1 MDDVPWNS
9 TPLVGRSSEL
19 SALLSAVDEAKTRR
33 AGAILLSGDAG
44 VGKTRMLDEVAT
56 GAHERGFGVLVG
68 HCTDFGDAGLPYL
81 PFTEIF
87 GRLADERPQVVESV
101 LTNFPAIGRLLPTH
115 RLIGA
120 QSVPQDGQLDR
131 AALFD
136 AVLGAFTALST
147 SEPLVVIIEDAHWAD
162 DSSRDLIGFLITRLT
177 SQRLA
182 LVVSYRSDDLHRR
195 HPLRRPIAEWSR
207 NPRVRRVSLLPLD
220 ATDSRTLLTAL
231 LTEPLSELEELRIL
245 ERAGGNAFFTEE
257 LVAAASMG
265 DADAVPPDLADLLLV
280 RLDPLSDDARQV
292 ARVIAVAGRRV
303 PHTLLTAVAGL
314 PDRELDA
321 ALREL
326 IDAHIIEHP
335 GNASYYFRHALLAEA
350 VYDDLLPGERVRQH
364 AAYAKALKDQ
374 TVAGTAAELAGHA
387 TRSHDLATAF
397 EARVRAGQEAI
408 SVAAPQEALKH
419 YEMALELLPN
429 AAPDASIDKTWLI
442 VETATAAALSAQ
454 HLRAVKLLRK
464 ALSELPPDTPR
475 LQRAE
480 LLMPLAEIALT
491 IDNDQEAHEAISQ
504 ALRLTSD
511 EPATVFKAQVAS
523 MYARVSDAL
532 GRPMEAERW
541 AHEALQIA
549 REVGQES
556 AASDAGITLA
566 QLRRRAGDPV
576 AAAKQLEEAAV
587 RAQLAGDSAAE
598 VRSRF
603 LLGSNHYEMGDL
615 ASARNALQLAA
626 ERAGELGRQWAAYGF
641 DARRTLALTQFVL
654 GEWDESA
661 ATARTDSMTPAAADA
676 ALRGV
681 GLNVRGARGDTS
693 VAEEL
698 ERLRKWWTLDVMVP
712 IIGLQP
718 AVDAYLRL
726 NRPAEAEKL
735 ITDVSSL
742 CAEIFQ
748 TEWFM
753 ARIRFST
760 LGLQVLCHRA
770 VHEPSAA
777 AELVARGAELV
788 ADGQST
794 AEKGMPPGRVLGVEG
809 IAWLAR
815 LEAEWERLRWLADI
829 DPPTPAEH
837 VATWQRTVDA
847 FGYGDVHQQ
856 AWSRLHFSAALRAAG
871 RVADANEQVA
881 LAVETARRLGAKP
894 LLEELGGAEGGGAG
908 AGPAALTARESEVLA
923 LLAEGRTNRQLARE
937 LYISE
942 KTVSV
947 HVSNILAK
955 LGVRSRTEAAAVARR
970 DGLLE

>member
-1 MDDVPWNS
+1 MDDVPWTS
-9 TPLVGRSSEL
+9 TPLVGRSTEL
-19 SALLSAVDEAKTRR
+19 AALLSAVDEAKTRR

-87 GRLADERPQVVESV
+87 GRLAGERPELVESV

-120 QSVPQDGQLDR
+120 QPVPQEGQLDR

-147 SEPLVVIIEDAHWAD
+147 SEPLVVIVEDAHWAD

-207 NPRVRRVSLLPLD
+207 NPRVRRVGLLPLD
-220 ATDSRTLLTAL
+220 DTDSRTLLTAL
-231 LTEPLSELEELRIL
+231 LTEPLSEAEELRIL

-257 LVAAASMG
+257 LVAASSMG
-265 DADAVPPDLADLLLV
+265 DAEAVPPDLADLLLV

-335 GNASYYFRHALLAEA
+335 ANASYYFRHALLAEA

-419 YEMALELLPN
+419 YEMALELYPN
-429 AAPDASIDKTWLI
+429 AADASIDKTWLI

-454 HLRAVKLLRK
+454 QLRALKLLRK
-464 ALSELPPDTPR
+464 ALAELPADAPR
-475 LQRAE
+475 LQRAQ
-480 LLMPLAEIALT
+480 LLMPLAEIALVVDQ
-491 IDNDQEAHEAISQ
+491 DNEAHEAISQ

-511 EPATVFKAQVAS
+511 EPASVFKAQVAS

-541 AHEALQIA
+541 AHESLQIA
-549 REVGQES
+549 REIGQES
-556 AASDAGITLA
+556 AAGDAGITLA
-566 QLRRRAGDPV
+566 QLRRRAGDPI

-587 RAQLAGDSAAE
+587 RAQLAGDPAAE

-615 ASARNALQLAA
+615 PSAKTALLYASQ
-626 ERAGELGRQWAAYGF
+626 RAGELGRHWAAYGF
-641 DARRTLALTQFVL
+641 DARRMLALTQFVM
-654 GEWDESA
+654 GEWDDAA
-661 ATARTDSMTPAAADA
+661 ATARTDPMTPAAAKA
-676 ALRGV
+676 ALRAL
-681 GLNVRGARGDTS
+681 GLAVRGGRGDTT
-693 VAEEL
+693 VAEDL
-698 ERLRKWWTLDVMVP
+698 ERLRKWWTQDIMLP
-712 IIGLQP
+712 IVGLQP
-718 AVDAYLRL
+718 AVDAYRQL
-726 NRPAEAEKL
+726 NQTAEAEKL
-735 ITDVSSL
+735 IADVSTL
-742 CAEIFQ
+742 CADVFQ

-753 ARIRFST
+753 ARIRFSAI
-760 LGLQVLCHRA
+760 GLQVLCHRV
-770 VHEPSAA
+770 VHEPTAA

-788 ADGQST
+788 SDGQTT
-794 AEKGMPPGRVLGVEG
+794 AEKGLPPGRVLGVEG

-856 AWSRLHFSAALRAAG
+856 AWSRVHFSAALRAAG
-871 RVADANEQVA
+871 RVADANEQTT
-881 LAVETARRLGAKP
+881 LAGETARELGAKP
-894 LLEELGGAEGGGAG
+894 LLDELGGADTGV
-908 AGPAALTARESEVLA
+908 GPTALTARETEVLA

-970 DGLLE
+970 DGLLG

>member
-1 MDDVPWNS
+1 MDDVPWTS
-9 TPLVGRSSEL
+9 TPLVGRSTEMA
-19 SALLSAVDEAKTRR
+19 ALLSAVDDARTRR
-33 AGAILLSGDAG
+33 AGAVLLSGDAG
-44 VGKTRMLDEVAT
+44 VGKTRLLDEVAT
-56 GAHERGFGVLVG
+56 GAAERGFGVLVG

-81 PFTEIF
+81 AFTEIF
-87 GRLADERPQVVESV
+87 GRLAGERPDLVESV

-120 QSVPQDGQLDR
+120 PAAPQDGQLDR

-147 SEPLVVIIEDAHWAD
+147 SEPLLVIIEDAHWAD
-162 DSSRDLIGFLITRLT
+162 DSTRDLIGFLLTRLT

-182 LVVSYRSDDLHRR
+182 LVISYRSDDLHRR

-207 NPRVRRVSLLPLD
+207 IPRVRRVNVAPLD
-220 ATDSRTLLTAL
+220 ADESRTLLDEL
-231 LTEPLSELEELRIL
+231 MTEPLPEADIRRIL

-257 LVAAASMG
+257 LVAAACIG
-265 DADAVPPDLADLLLV
+265 DQDAVPPDLADLLLV

-419 YEMALELLPN
+419 YEMALELYPN
-429 AAPDASIDKTWLI
+429 AAEDASIDKTWL
-442 VETATAAALSAQ
+442 VVATARAAALSAQ
-454 HLRAVKLLRK
+454 QPRALKLLRK
-464 ALSELPPDTPR
+464 ALADLPADAPR
-475 LQRAE
+475 LQRAQ
-480 LLMPLAEIALT
+480 LLMPLAEIALY
-491 IDNDQEAHEAISQ
+491 IDLDQEAHEAVSQ

-511 EPATVFKAQVAS
+511 EPASVFKAEVVS
-523 MYARVSDAL
+523 LYANVCYQL

-541 AHEALQIA
+541 ALEAVQIA
-549 REVGQES
+549 REAGQES
-556 AASDAGITLA
+556 AAGDAGITLA
-566 QLRRRAGDPV
+566 LLRRRAGDPLE
-576 AAAKQLEEAAV
+576 AARQLEEAAV
-587 RAQLAGDSAAE
+587 RAQLAGDPAAE
-598 VRSRF
+598 VRSRY
-603 LLGSNHYEMGDL
+603 LLGSTQYEQGDL
-615 ASARNALQLAA
+615 TNAKTALENAA
-626 ERAGELGRQWAAYGF
+626 QRAGELGRQWAAYGF
-641 DARRTLALTQFVL
+641 DARRMLALTQFVL
-654 GEWDESA
+654 GEWDA
-661 ATARTDSMTPAAADA
+661 AAETARVDTMTPVAAEAS
-676 ALRGV
+676 LRGV
-681 GLNVRGARGDTS
+681 GLAVRGGRGDTT
-693 VAEEL
+693 VAEDL
-698 ERLRKWWTLDVMVP
+698 ERLRKWWTLDVMLP

-718 AVDAYLRL
+718 AVDAYRALDQV
-726 NRPAEAEKL
+726 AEAEKL
-735 ITDVSSL
+735 IADVSAL
-742 CAEIFQ
+742 CAEVFQ

-753 ARIRFST
+753 ARIRFSA
-760 LGLQVLCHRA
+760 LGLQLLSHR
-770 VHEPSAA
+770 VVSEPSAA

-788 ADGQST
+788 ADGQAT
-794 AEKGMPPGRVLGVEG
+794 AEKGVPPGRVLGVEG

-815 LEAEWERLRWLADI
+815 LEAEWERLRWLAGI
-829 DPPTPAEH
+829 DPPTAEEH
-837 VATWQRTVDA
+837 VATWRRTVDA
-847 FGYGDVHQQ
+847 FGYGYVFEQ
-856 AWSRLHFSAALRAAG
+856 AWSRVHLSAALRAVGRMTDAHEQSQLAG
-871 RVADANEQVA
+871 DVARQ
-881 LAVETARRLGAKP
+881 LGAKP
-894 LLEELGGAEGGGAG
+894 LLDEVGGADAG
-908 AGPAALTARESEVLA
+908 MGPAALTARETEVLA

-955 LGVRSRTEAAAVARR
+955 LGVRSRTEAAAVAHR
-970 DGLLE
+970 DGLLET